1 MSRVGKM
8 ALFAALLGSVA
19 QPALAQEQTD
29 AADGLEEIIVT
40 ATRRA
45 ENLQDV
51 PIAITAI
58 TADALDARGIDN
70 IAEASTLVPNLNL
83 THGRDASSQATIHI
97 RGVGQSDEH
106 GDPGVGIYV
115 DGVFLARSY
124 GALFDLY
131 DLERVEV
138 LRGPQGTLFGRNSIG
153 GAISLVTREPGNERE
168 FSTQL
173 GYESF
178 GGLSFRGSASLPIV
192 EDVLSA
198 RISVAASNSDGFTLN
213 ALNGERLNDQGMIG
227 GRVAVRYTPTS
238 DFEINAAIEMIN
250 DDANAPASFI
260 SAVRPGPGLDFVEDF
275 IGPVSDYV
283 IGGPAGVSVGDGER
297 TIFLDASNDSA
308 LTVWGTHL
316 TAEWDL
322 GAFSLKSISAYRE
335 VENTIRSDLDGSPLV
350 ILDQRS
356 EDMTQSQFSQE
367 FQALG
372 DAFGGRGHWLL
383 GAYYFDEEQS
393 LPIIVRLVP
402 DLGADLDFTRTVNQ
416 TAESVALFGS
426 FTYDLTDQLSI
437 TAGGRYTDETKTF
450 NALRRTI
457 AGGVVTFNE
466 PGISASFSDFS
477 PRLTIDYE
485 LNDDLMFYA
494 TYSEGFKSGGFNTRA
509 SSSGQTQFFQPEEV
523 VNIEAGFKSRFANDR
538 VQFNVSLF
546 HMGYTDIQQ
555 QAFFVNSSGDLV
567 SSVTNAAE
575 ATVQGAELELEVEAA
590 EGLTFNAV
598 LGYTD
603 ASFDEFIDANLG
615 DISYLEFQNTP
626 EITANV
632 GVQYLF
638 GVSSNWDMRLGADY
652 SYQSKVYYDQ
662 FNAEEIAQGGYGLL
676 NASAA
681 LLSGDG
687 SVELS
692 LFARNITDEVYRV
705 SGVNLLDDF
714 GYGLNYYGEPRV
726 IGVRLRLNN

>member
-1 MSRVGKM
+1 MRRVGRM
-8 ALFAALLGSVA
+8 ALLSALLGSVA
-19 QPALAQEQTD
+19 QPALAQERSD
-29 AADGLEEIIVT
+29 SEGLEEVVVT

-58 TADALDARGIDN
+58 TSDALEARGIDN
-70 IAEASTLVPNLNL
+70 IAEASALVPNLNL

-153 GAISLVTREPGNERE
+153 GAISLVTKAPGNDRE
-168 FSTQL
+168 FSTQI

-178 GGLSFRGSASLPIV
+178 DGFSFRGSASLPIV
-192 EDVLSA
+192 EDVLAA
-198 RISVAASNSDGFTLN
+198 RVSVAASNSEGFTRN
-213 ALNGERLNDQGMIG
+213 ALNGERLNDQGMLG
-227 GRVAVRYTPTS
+227 GRLAVRYTPS
-238 DFEINAAIEMIN
+238 ANVEINAAVEMIN

-260 SAVRPGPGLDFVEDF
+260 SSVRPGAGLDFVEDF

-297 TIFLDASNDSA
+297 SIVLDASNDSA
-308 LTVWGTHL
+308 LKVWGTHL
-316 TAEWDL
+316 SAEWDL
-322 GAFSLKSISAYRE
+322 GDFSLKSISAYRE

-372 DAFGGRGHWLL
+372 EAFGGRGHWLL
-383 GAYYFDEEQS
+383 GAYYFDEEQT
-393 LPIIVRLVP
+393 LPIIVRLLP
-402 DLGADLDFTRTVNQ
+402 DLAADLDFTRTVNQ
-416 TAESVALFGS
+416 TAESTAIFGS
-426 FTYDLTDQLSI
+426 LTFDVTDQLSV

-457 AGGVVTFNE
+457 VGGVVTFNE
-466 PGISASFSDFS
+466 PGISASFNDFS
-477 PRLTIDYE
+477 PRVTVDYKFS
-485 LNDDLMFYA
+485 DDLMVYA
-494 TYSEGFKSGGFNTRA
+494 TYSKGFKSGGFNTRA
-509 SSSGQTQFFQPEEV
+509 SSSGQTQFFRPEEV
-523 VNIEAGFKSRFANDR
+523 VNYEAGFKSRFVDDR
-538 VQFNVSLF
+538 VQLNVSLF
-546 HMGYTDIQQ
+546 HMDYADIQQ

-575 ATVQGAELELEVEAA
+575 ATVQGAEMELEIQAV
-590 EGLTFNAV
+590 EGLTFNGV

-603 ASFDEFIDANLG
+603 ASFDKFVDANLG
-615 DISYLEFQNTP
+615 DISDLEFQNTP
-626 EITANV
+626 ELTANI
-632 GVQYLF
+632 GAQYEF
-638 GVSSNWDMRLGADY
+638 GVGANWGMRLNADY

-662 FNAEEIAQGGYGLL
+662 FNAEEIAQGSYGLL
-676 NASAA
+676 NASAS
-681 LLSGDG
+681 LSSED
-687 SVELS
+687 EAIEIS
-692 LFARNITDEVYRV
+692 LFARNIADEVYRV

-726 IGVRLRLNN
+726 VGVRLKLRN